1 MNKFSSENLLTIIST
16 HSPFLN
22 KIVQNNPHFVEEIFT
37 QGFESRFAQLK
48 EDLNNSPTPNIGE
61 LMQQMRVAKKQA
73 SLLIALADIADEWKL
88 EQVTAAMSEIAEIC
102 VQKTLNFLLAQAKIK
117 SEINE
122 TNGIFALAMGK
133 LGAREL
139 NYSSDI
145 DLIIFFDR
153 ERISYIGNKT
163 VEHCFSKIAQELV
176 RILQER
182 TADGYVFRVDLR
194 LRPDPSSTTAAMS
207 TLAAITYYETVGQ
220 NWERAAFIKARCIAG
235 DFTAAEQFLKQI
247 TPFVWRKHLD
257 FAAIADIQ
265 SIKRQMDA
273 KTGGEINIA
282 GHNIK
287 TGLGGIREIEFF
299 AQINQ
304 LIWGGRIASLR
315 TSSTCE
321 TLAKLAD
328 EGLITEDLANKF
340 IDNYHFLRN
349 AEHRLQMIDDQQT
362 HTIPIDENE
371 RNNFIKFMGFTET
384 EFAKELLTRLNF
396 IHETFSNA
404 FRGENSLSGEEGK
417 LSFTGVDN
425 DPQTIET
432 LKKMGYQNPISICE
446 IIRHWHS
453 GLHRSTRT
461 KRARELITE
470 LTPSLLK
477 AIAANI
483 QPDQAFMRFDEFVSK
498 IPAGVQLFSLFNAK
512 PELLELIAVIM
523 GSAPAI
529 AESLSK
535 KPGLLD
541 SVLTSDY
548 YQDFLSHAE
557 LTSELADL
565 LSRSRDFED
574 EMDIVRRF
582 KNEKS
587 FGAGVKLIMHQ
598 AKPIET
604 SNYLSNIAD
613 VTLKALIA
621 SVEANFISKNPD
633 IKPNNLAIIAVGR
646 LGAKEMSFSSDI
658 DLIFIYD
665 CKHKNATLS
674 PNHVTYNK
682 LSQRIISAVSS
693 LTGEGRLYE
702 VDTRLRPSGKD
713 GSLAVSINAFEK
725 YFNESAWIF
734 ELMAFTKA
742 RVITGNK
749 GLKSKIENII
759 KNSLTKSHD
768 NDKLVKNIT
777 DLRAKISKE
786 FGSSDIWNLKYVH
799 GGLLDIDFITQ
810 YFILLNAHK
819 YPEILTNSSDKAL
832 EKLIELELIDD
843 KIGNH
848 LLQSYKFMNSLLLI
862 SRLCGGGVINETK
875 IPQGLKN
882 LITSTLELPSF
893 EQVKVDLIEAT
904 TNASI
909 YFSKLRQQTPEY
921 I

>member
-1 MNKFSSENLLTIIST
+1 MQNALLAKFSH
-16 HSPFLN
+16 HSSFLN
-22 KIVQNNPHFVEEIFT
+22 KIAKSSPEFVDEIFT
-37 QGFESRFAQLK
+37 HGFESSFAKLK
-48 EDLNNSPTPNIGE
+48 GTLQHSTSLNLQEI
-61 LMQQMRVAKKQA
+61 MKQMRVAKNQA
-73 SLLIALADIADEWKL
+73 SLLIALADISGIWSL
-88 EQVTAAMSEIAEIC
+88 EQVTGAMSEIAEIC
-102 VQKTLNFLLAQAKIK
+102 VQKTLDFLLLQATKKGEI
-117 SEINE
+117 SEPK
-122 TNGIFALAMGK
+122 GVFALAMGK
-133 LGAREL
+133 LGAKEL

-145 DLIIFFDR
+145 DLIIFFDK
-153 ERISYIGNKT
+153 ERTHYIGNKT

-247 TPFVWRKHLD
+247 TPFIWRKHLD

-304 LIWGGRIASLR
+304 LIWGGRIANLR
-315 TSSTCE
+315 SSTTCK
-321 TLAKLAD
+321 TLEKLAE
-328 EGLITEDLANKF
+328 EGLIAKDLAKKL
-340 IDNYHFLRN
+340 IEHYHFLRI

-362 HTIPIDENE
+362 HTIPLDEAA
-371 RNNFIKFMGFTET
+371 RNNFIKFLGFTEA
-384 EFAKELLTRLNF
+384 EFEKELLTRLNF
-396 IHETFSNA
+396 IHDTFSNA
-404 FRGENSLSGEEGK
+404 FRGENSLSGDEGK
-417 LSFTGVDN
+417 LSFTGVEN
-425 DPQTIET
+425 DPQTLET
-432 LKKMGYQNPISICE
+432 LAKMGYQNPISICE

-483 QPDQAFMRFDEFVSK
+483 QPDQAFMRFDDFLSK
-498 IPAGVQLFSLFNAK
+498 IPAGVQLFSLFSAK

-523 GSAPAI
+523 GSAPAV

-535 KPGLLD
+535 KPSLLD

-548 YQDFLSHAE
+548 YQDFLSLEE
-557 LTSELADL
+557 LTNELEDL
-565 LSRSRDFED
+565 LSRARDFED

-604 SNYLSNIAD
+604 SNYLSNVAD
-613 VTLKALIA
+613 VALKTLIA

-633 IKPNNLAIIAVGR
+633 IKHNNLAIVAVGR
-646 LGAKEMSFSSDI
+646 LGAREMSFSSDI

-665 CKHKNATLS
+665 CKHKNAALS

-682 LSQRIISAVSS
+682 LSQRVISSVSS

-702 VDTRLRPSGKD
+702 IDTRLRPSGKD

-742 RVITGNK
+742 RVITGNNS
-749 GLKSKIENII
+749 LKNKIETII
-759 KNSLTKSHD
+759 SSSLTKSHD

-799 GGLLDIDFITQ
+799 GGLLDIDFIVQ
-810 YFILLNAHK
+810 YFILLNANK

-832 EKLIELELIDD
+832 EKLIELKLIDE
-843 KIGNH
+843 KIGNQ
-848 LLQSYKFMNSLLLI
+848 LLESYNFMNSLLLI
-862 SRLCGGGVINETK
+862 SRLCGGGVINEAK

-882 LITSTLELPSF
+882 LIAATLDLPSF
-893 EQVKVDLIEAT
+893 ELVKTDLIDAT
-904 TNASI
+904 TNASA
-909 YFSKLRQQTPEY
+909 YFSSLFKQPHY
-921 I
+921 